1 MKRKPINQQL
11 MVVLG
16 ATMGLVYLGGG
27 LLLVTSSLSFSIF
40 PNETFRYLF
49 GALLIA
55 YGTYRIYRAVNEYR
69 RENP

>member
-1 MKRKPINQQL
+1 

-27 LLLVTSSLSFSIF
+27 FLLVASSNDFGIF
-40 PNETFRYLF
+40 PNANFRYLF
-49 GALLIA
+49 SAMLIA
-55 YGTYRIYRAVNEYR
+55 YGAYRIYRAVNDYR